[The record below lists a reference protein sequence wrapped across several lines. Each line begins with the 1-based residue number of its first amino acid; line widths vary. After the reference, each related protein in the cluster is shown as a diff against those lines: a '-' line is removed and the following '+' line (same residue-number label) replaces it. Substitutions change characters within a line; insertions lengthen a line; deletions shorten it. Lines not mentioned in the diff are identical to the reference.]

1 MEDIVLQLKEI
12 TKIFP
17 HPEKPVVANDHVS
30 LDVRRG
36 EVHALVGE
44 NGTGKSTL
52 MNVLYGML
60 APDGGEILLGGE
72 SVRFKNP
79 RDAIAHGIGMVHQH
93 FMLVPSFTAAENLV
107 FTFEPRK
114 GVFVDTA
121 AAEKTAREL
130 SEKYGLAV
138 DPSKK
143 MSECPLSMQQ
153 RVEILKILFHGASI
167 LIFDEPTAVLTPQEA
182 QELFKAF
189 EELKK
194 DGKSIIFIT
203 HKLREVMAVADRATV
218 MRRGRV
224 IDTVD
229 IRESSMEDLA
239 EKMVGKRIDVTV
251 RKVRN
256 AAMGSGEERETILSL
271 DRLSSGASPSGTRL
285 KSVSLEVRE
294 GEILGIAGVGGNGQ
308 ELVVEAVTGLLGG
321 ISGGKM
327 RYRGRDITGFDAHG
341 IRRIGIAHITGERYV
356 RGICAESDIHENLIM
371 GAHRRAPWASRL
383 FLKPKKLAALSD
395 RLIGEFA
402 IKTGSRLTPI
412 MNLSGGNIQKCILA
426 RELNLAGDLII
437 AEEPTR
443 GVDIGSIEFIHQ
455 QLIDRAK
462 EGFGV
467 LLVST
472 DLDEILSLSTRVLV
486 MFGGE
491 VMGEVDPEAPDADK
505 QIGLL
510 MAGVR
515 KGEATA

>member
-271 DRLSSGASPSGTRL
+271 DRLTSICTSPL
-285 KSVSLEVRE
+285 
-294 GEILGIAGVGGNGQ
+294 
-308 ELVVEAVTGLLGG
+308 
-321 ISGGKM
+321 
-327 RYRGRDITGFDAHG
+327 
-341 IRRIGIAHITGERYV
+341 
-356 RGICAESDIHENLIM
+356 
-371 GAHRRAPWASRL
+371 
-383 FLKPKKLAALSD
+383 
-395 RLIGEFA
+395 
-402 IKTGSRLTPI
+402 
-412 MNLSGGNIQKCILA
+412 
-426 RELNLAGDLII
+426 
-437 AEEPTR
+437 
-443 GVDIGSIEFIHQ
+443 
-455 QLIDRAK
+455 
-462 EGFGV
+462 
-467 LLVST
+467 
-472 DLDEILSLSTRVLV
+472 
-486 MFGGE
+486 
-491 VMGEVDPEAPDADK
+491 
-505 QIGLL
+505 
-510 MAGVR
+510 
-515 KGEATA
+515 